1 MKRDLI
7 RSFVSAMFFT
17 APALLL
23 TVAPAAAQ
31 SLVQPRTWTVTPF
44 IHTSIGI
51 GDPAPDDSIGLG
63 AAVAWDWTPNLGF
76 EGEFSHL
83 FDVAGSTANEDWS
96 ITNFSANVVYHFDVR
111 HVTPYATFGMGVER
125 SNYSLKNL
133 DPLALSLIFDP
144 SSTEVA
150 INFGGGVKYPLRDR
164 FIARADLRRFQA
176 NDLAPDFWR
185 LYGGV
190 TFILTR

>member
-1 MKRDLI
+1 
-7 RSFVSAMFFT
+7 
-17 APALLL
+17 
-23 TVAPAAAQ
+23 
-31 SLVQPRTWTVTPF
+31 
-44 IHTSIGI
+44 
-51 GDPAPDDSIGLG
+51 
-63 AAVAWDWTPNLGF
+63 
-76 EGEFSHL
+76 
-83 FDVAGSTANEDWS
+83 
-96 ITNFSANVVYHFDVR
+96 
-111 HVTPYATFGMGVER
+111 MGVER